1 MRLFTATHFLL
12 HLQVAW
18 RPLPLQRS
26 RGLPSAPLEA
36 AQQQPLQS
44 QASWAAAWELPPS
57 LAALEP
63 AEHTMWAARWPAG

>member
-1 MRLFTATHFLL
+1 MWLSTATYLLL
-12 HLQVAW
+12 HLQAAW
-18 RPLPLQRS
+18 RPLPLQQS

-44 QASWAAAWELPPS
+44 QASWAAAWGLPPS
-57 LAALEP
+57 LAALEQ